1 MSTNE
6 EASTNGYKY
15 GQPNAIGAN
24 LRADIPVFFDL
35 HAANLNDKPPVT
47 LFTGQPGSG
56 KTFGMLWILSLAALQ
71 GAAVVGIDWKGDLL
85 KIINIED
92 TLGVPCNIKTIDPSD
107 PNNVGILDPFVIF
120 DNAEKPEDAKADI
133 RNAVHAMMHAIVPD
147 ALSDNAVRPWVEATI
162 TDVIKSRPHDKSMDV
177 FLNML
182 IKVASDTGNEQL
194 KGIALTLINTLSE
207 GAGVTLL
214 SEPDRK
220 PARYFKFAPGVTV
233 IDLSRLNELPRTVA
247 DLKDPSKAVGQAIL
261 TMITLLVRQSMS
273 RMPKNIK
280 KVVAIDEAWSI
291 IANQSGANLIKS
303 TALLGRSNNLAL
315 VLGTQSYAHIFN
327 ASTGLDVS
335 LISTHFAFANSRDDA
350 TVGARA
356 MGLKTDGKTL
366 SDDARQVVDAIANL
380 PGKGSCIM
388 QDMRKRRGYVQI
400 VVWLPSLVKAFSSNP
415 YDEAHQQQ
423 IT

>member
-1 MSTNE
+1 
-6 EASTNGYKY
+6 
-15 GQPNAIGAN
+15 
-24 LRADIPVFFDL
+24 
-35 HAANLNDKPPVT
+35 
-47 LFTGQPGSG
+47 
-56 KTFGMLWILSLAALQ
+56 
-71 GAAVVGIDWKGDLL
+71 
-85 KIINIED
+85 
-92 TLGVPCNIKTIDPSD
+92 
-107 PNNVGILDPFVIF
+107 
-120 DNAEKPEDAKADI
+120 
-133 RNAVHAMMHAIVPD
+133 
-147 ALSDNAVRPWVEATI
+147 
-162 TDVIKSRPHDKSMDV
+162 
-177 FLNML
+177 
-182 IKVASDTGNEQL
+182 
-194 KGIALTLINTLSE
+194 
-207 GAGVTLL
+207 
-214 SEPDRK
+214 
-220 PARYFKFAPGVTV
+220 
-233 IDLSRLNELPRTVA
+233 
-247 DLKDPSKAVGQAIL
+247 
-261 TMITLLVRQSMS
+261 
-273 RMPKNIK
+273 MPKNIK

-315 VLGTQSYAHIFN
+315 VLGSQSYAHIFN
-327 ASTGLDVS
+327 DATGLDVS